1 MFYDKFKALCD
12 ERGISC
18 RKAAEDMGLHNSTPS
33 KWKKEGSTPKVET
46 LEKVSAYFNVT
57 LDELLSDKEGELNM
71 EIMHSLCI
79 AGLIQDVKGL
89 KILSICTAVA
99 LLIFMAA
106 VVFGGLL

>member
-18 RKAAEDMGLHNSTPS
+18 RKAAEDIGLNNSTPS
-33 KWKKEGSTPKVET
+33 KWKKEGCTPKVET
-46 LEKVSAYFNVT
+46 LEKVAAYFNVT
-57 LDELLSDKEGELNM
+57 LDELLSDKDGELNM
-71 EIMHSLCI
+71 ELMHSLCI

-89 KILSICTAVA
+89 KRLSICTAVA

-106 VVFGGLL
+106 VVLGGLL